1 MMVVGAVATLTL
13 QSALMRRRS
22 DGGYVNSPQAAYAA

>member
-13 QSALMRRRS
+13 QSALMRRAVVTRRPTN
-22 DGGYVNSPQAAYAA
+22 GG